1 MVYDYKIMEIK
12 RIPLGDILIGKGQI
26 RVRNIARGISELAES
41 IRVMGQLQ
49 PIIVYESADQ
59 PGKFE
64 ILTGVR
70 RFLACQEIG
79 QKDIWAMILDRP
91 VTEEEA
97 KVISLT
103 ESATRQPLDRKDL
116 IDALTHLYN
125 LYGDIKAV
133 AEKTGLPLAKIRDY
147 VKYQSLNPELK
158 KLVDSGSVDL
168 STALRAHKALEKT
181 GEFKSDIA
189 VALVKKMQGMT
200 GALQVKVLKE
210 VERGGITTIDE
221 VDKITKAVKQGKT
234 YVELRVKLDQDT
246 IRALSKYA
254 LEAAMKPQDAIQY
267 LITNALES
275 MGYSGIES

>member
-12 RIPLGDILIGKGQI
+12 KIPLGDILIGKGQI

>member
-168 STALRAHKALEKT
+168 STALRAHKSLEKT
-181 GEFKSDIA
+181 GEFKSDVA

-210 VERGGITTIDE
+210 VERSGITTIDE

-275 MGYSGIES
+275 MGYSGVES

>member
-275 MGYSGIES
+275 MGYSGVES

>member
-12 RIPLGDILIGKGQI
+12 KIPLGDILIGKGQI

-147 VKYQSLNPELK
+147 VKCQSLNPELK

-234 YVELRVKLDQDT
+234 YVEFRVKLDQDT

-275 MGYSGIES
+275 MGYSGVES

>member
-133 AEKTGLPLAKIRDY
+133 AQKTGLPLAKIRDY

-181 GEFKSDIA
+181 GEFKSDVA

-221 VDKITKAVKQGKT
+221 VDKITKAVKQGKM

-275 MGYSGIES
+275 MGYSGVES

>member
-181 GEFKSDIA
+181 GEFKSDVA
-189 VALVKKMQGMT
+189 VALVKKMQVMT

-275 MGYSGIES
+275 MGYSGVER